1 MKDVL
6 INNTGSDI
14 RMFNK
19 DLFEAGKSGVL
30 PEDLEDVFNME
41 IIVIE
46 GDRRIIINFKED

>member
-1 MKDVL
+1 
-6 INNTGSDI
+6 
-14 RMFNK
+14 MFNK

-46 GDRRIIINFKED
+46 GERRIIINFKED